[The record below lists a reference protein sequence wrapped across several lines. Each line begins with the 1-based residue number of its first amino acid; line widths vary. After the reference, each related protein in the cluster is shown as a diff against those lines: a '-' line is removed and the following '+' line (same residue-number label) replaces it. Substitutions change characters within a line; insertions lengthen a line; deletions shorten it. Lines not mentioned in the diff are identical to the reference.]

1 MLRIKLI
8 VAIIIFSTLYT
19 FAQQADEIIGKYHL
33 PNELDVEIYKD
44 GDTFSGKII
53 GLNNF
58 EDGQTKDV
66 KNPEKSKQGDLLLN
80 MVILH
85 NLEYDKD
92 NKQWINGKIYG
103 PEKGIILNLKIT
115 EFGENDIEVV
125 GSKYVFWRTMKWE
138 KIK

>member
-19 FAQQADEIIGKYHL
+19 NAQQANEIIGKYHL

-44 GDTFSGKII
+44 GNAFSGKII

-66 KNPEKSKQGDLLLN
+66 KNPEESKQDDPLLG
-80 MVILH
+80 MIIIH

-92 NKQWINGKIYG
+92 NKQWINGKMYG
-103 PEKGIILNLKIT
+103 PEKGMIFNLKIT
-115 EFGENDIEVV
+115 EFGENYIEVV
-125 GSKYVFWRTMKWE
+125 GSKYFFWRTMKWE